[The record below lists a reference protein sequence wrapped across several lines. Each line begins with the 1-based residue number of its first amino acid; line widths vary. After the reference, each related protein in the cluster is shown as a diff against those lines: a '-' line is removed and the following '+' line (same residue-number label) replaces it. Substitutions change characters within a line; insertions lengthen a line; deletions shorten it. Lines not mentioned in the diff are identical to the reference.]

1 MLLSDRKLLD
11 DGKVAAAADQ
21 PPHSGEVEYSDPE
34 AIEKTVIRPARMT
47 RPIDDVHMGDLEPFP
62 LDEGRHEAV
71 QGVEIRKRQIDIA
84 PKRLEAA
91 AGIAG
96 SVAQDPAADPVGD
109 ARLPFLVGTVLAS
122 GALARH
128 QRDFRI
134 V

>member
-1 MLLSDRKLLD
+1 
-11 DGKVAAAADQ
+11 
-21 PPHSGEVEYSDPE
+21 
-34 AIEKTVIRPARMT
+34 MT

-109 ARLPFLVGTVLAS
+109 AGLPFLVGTILAS